1 MQHLENIEMIQE
13 IEDSRI
19 PKGRIDLIGFG
30 RLGLRTSENIKLIF

>member
-1 MQHLENIEMIQE
+1 MIQE

-30 RLGLRTSENIKLIF
+30 RLGLNWNSFNTGTQRRT